1 MRILAPYVNGVCYI
15 STVAVI
21 SFLPMLMP
29 FCCGAKEYQ
38 IYFAAFMVL
47 CSILLLYVVNRN
59 ANKKLHVSEQLFR
72 IVITDLFFAIYLAAG
87 LLNMAFTAK
96 SSPEPLWFC
105 KWGTVIVAYLSG
117 RVVLNKNRNLLYLFI
132 SISGAIQSFIA
143 ILQYTGVL
151 GISLNGYFPHS
162 GSFQTPGALGVFVSF
177 AIICNIYLLYYS
189 VKAKRAYTMLMLA
202 GSLIISVAGLI
213 VSDSR
218 TAIIALMASSLLY
231 LWRRTKNVKAGF
243 RYLFYLITTLS
254 LLGATLVIYGKRPNS
269 VGTRMLLWKVS
280 LTMNKENPVIGNG
293 VSSFSR
299 DYMPCQ
305 EIYFRLHPSSEY
317 AILSNNHY
325 QSYNAFLQIYVE
337 QGLLG
342 IMVTV
347 TLLTLVLIKSRKDAP
362 PIYLLVCWFT
372 ASSFLYISDIP
383 VFMILMAVFMGIT
396 ESKDTV
402 QFSTEFKLQ
411 HARRMVVASTLLVG
425 LLAGCIVFGIT
436 YRGRYNYALKNIDN
450 SVQNSL
456 YDKNIFFALLSAKS
470 VFRSQG
476 IDIEDKI
483 AIMEMRMKRFST
495 SEMLIDLGD
504 LYTLAGRFDKA
515 EECYLRAFYM
525 VPCRIIPLYK
535 LFILYDSGGNES
547 MARDTAMKIVAVNT
561 SVVNS
566 LTIKIKSMAAKYLLP
581 DKERSVN

>member
-15 STVAVI
+15 STLAVI
-21 SFLPMLMP
+21 SFLPMLIP
-29 FCCGAKEYQ
+29 FCSGAKEYQ
-38 IYFAAFMVL
+38 IYFAAFTVL
-47 CSILLLYVVNRN
+47 CSILLLYVVNRI
-59 ANKKLHVSEQLFR
+59 ANKKLHVRKQLFR
-72 IVITDLFFAIYLAAG
+72 IVITDLFFAIYLASG
-87 LLNMAFTAK
+87 LLNIAFTAK

-132 SISGAIQSFIA
+132 SISGTIQSFIA

-189 VKAKRAYTMLMLA
+189 VRAKRVYTMLILA

-218 TAIIALMASSLLY
+218 TAMIALMASSLLY

-243 RYLFYLITTLS
+243 RYLLYLITTLS
-254 LLGATLVIYGKRPNS
+254 LLGAALVIYGKRPNS

-280 LTMNKENPVIGNG
+280 LTMNKENPVTGNG

-305 EIYFRLHPSSEY
+305 EIYFRSHPSSEY

-372 ASSFLYISDIP
+372 ASCFLYISDIP
-383 VFMILMAVFMGIT
+383 VFMILMAVFMGMT

-411 HARRMVVASTLLVG
+411 HARRMVVVSTLLVG
-425 LLAGCIVFGIT
+425 LLAGCIVFGTT
-436 YRGRYNYALKNIDN
+436 YWGRYNDALKNIDN

-456 YDKNIFFALLSAKS
+456 YNKNIFFALLSAKS
-470 VFRSQG
+470 VFRSQE

-504 LYTLAGRFDKA
+504 LYTLADRFDKA
-515 EECYLRAFYM
+515 EDCYLRAFYM

-535 LFILYDSGGNES
+535 LFILYDSGGNER
-547 MARDTAMKIVAVNT
+547 MARDTAMKIVTLNT

-566 LTIKIKSMAAKYLLP
+566 LTIKIKRMAAKYLLP

>member
-243 RYLFYLITTLS
+243 RYLFYFITTLS